1 MIKTQD
7 QVKKSIV
14 VKLKELINF
23 IESEKITNTQLYEC
37 FDRQVLEF
45 EGNPNFNKTRLKHTV
60 SFYYDVYE
68 STN

>member
-1 MIKTQD
+1 MIKTQE
-7 QVKKSIV
+7 QIKESIV

-23 IESEKITNTQLYEC
+23 IESEKITNIQLDEC
-37 FDRQVLEF
+37 FDRKILEVDST
-45 EGNPNFNKTRLKHTV
+45 PNFKKTRLKHTV